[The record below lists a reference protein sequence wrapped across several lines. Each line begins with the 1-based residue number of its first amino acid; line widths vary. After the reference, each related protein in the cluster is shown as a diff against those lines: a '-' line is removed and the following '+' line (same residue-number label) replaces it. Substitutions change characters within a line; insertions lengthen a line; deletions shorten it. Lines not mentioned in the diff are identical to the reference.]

1 VVNGD
6 AYNEKELLFRVSQGD
21 EKSFRI
27 IFDQHWDKIYS
38 VAFMFSKS
46 APLSEELVQDIFF
59 KIWKNKSVLP
69 TVNRFEG
76 YLFTV
81 ARNEIFNQL
90 RRKIKED
97 SFSSHLAEYFQETS
111 SLPSELLMLKETM
124 EIIRKVVETLPAQQQ
139 MVFRLSREQGLSH
152 EEIARKMQISS
163 LTVKSHLTKALR
175 TLRTFLEK
183 PSFSIMFLLS
193 VFR

>member
-1 VVNGD
+1 VVKGE

-21 EKSFRI
+21 EKAFRI
-27 IFDQHWDKIYS
+27 IFEQHWDRIYS

-46 APLSEELVQDIFF
+46 SPFAEELVQDIFV
-59 KIWKNKSVLP
+59 KIWRNRSVLP
-69 TVNRFEG
+69 TINQFDG

-81 ARNEIFNQL
+81 ARNEILNQL
-90 RRKIKED
+90 RRKIQEEPL
-97 SFSSHLAEYFQETS
+97 SAHLSEYFRETS
-111 SLPSELLMLKETM
+111 ALPSEGLMLKETI
-124 EIIRKVVETLPAQQQ
+124 ETIRKVVETLPPQQQ

-193 VFR
+193 LFR